1 MHVVYVFF
9 SSLRT
14 MWLVLL
20 TYQLATLLIAQGQNA
35 CIGHSTFRSPA
46 NSDIEV
52 FCGSQTVDLQ
62 ILLCP
67 VYFNGY
73 NESLLSLNSEH
84 SKHQC
89 QGNADWTADP
99 PVVKFNFS
107 ITEEGITACSSKLT
121 VTQET
126 GTGVFA
132 DFSNVQYINISGMVC
147 SEDPS
152 TGAITYH
159 QEVMYQ
165 FSCRYP
171 LQYLV
176 NNTQMSVSAVNLAV
190 KDNNG
195 SFISTLSMQLYS
207 DENFSTTLRIP
218 QGGLELK
225 TRIFVEVKASNLTNR
240 FNVLLDR
247 CYATA
252 SPFPVNT
259 TFHDLFVGCNQDA
272 QTVMG
277 INGEQ
282 QEARFSFEAFRFI
295 QSSDAIFSTYYVHC
309 ATRLCV
315 NDVCPSI
322 IKNCTSSTNSRRRR
336 GASNN
341 QGTTVSDM
349 ATISSGPIT
358 TRLDQ
363 GILMAPG
370 GMFHCQHEL
379 IPTCCTASFMLIR
392 IETVHLS
399 ILYWAYYG
407 VFFLPTGAQQ
417 AHLNSTVVAVSVVAG
432 IVGVICLTLVA
443 FIVYQMYNSNF
454 SFNKSILQG

>member
-1 MHVVYVFF
+1 MFCLCQMIQRAGVALY
-9 SSLRT
+9 SS
-14 MWLVLL
+14 
-20 TYQLATLLIAQGQNA
+20 
-35 CIGHSTFRSPA
+35 SSFRGASS
-46 NSDIEV
+46 NSDMEV
-52 FCGSQTVDLQ
+52 LCGSQTVDLQ

-89 QGNADWTADP
+89 KGNADWTADP

-107 ITEEGITACSSKLT
+107 ITEESITA
-121 VTQET
+121 

-207 DENFSTTLRIP
+207 DEKYSRTLQVP

-259 TFHDLFVGCNQDA
+259 TFHDLFVGCNQDT

-277 INGEQ
+277 INGAQ
-282 QEARFSFEAFRFI
+282 QEARFSFEAFRFT
-295 QSSDAIFSTYYVHC
+295 QSEAIFSTYYVHC

-315 NDVCPSI
+315 NNICPSL
-322 IKNCTSSTNSRRRR
+322 KVSLTNSRRRR

-358 TRLDQ
+358 IRTDQ
-363 GILMAPG
+363 GENVNGLFRHLRIQRYCCDHNTVTLLLNHTCLCFSTGNLVAPG
-370 GMFHCQHEL
+370 GMFHCQHDF
-379 IPTCCTASFMLIR
+379 IP
-392 IETVHLS
+392 
-399 ILYWAYYG
+399 
-407 VFFLPTGAQQ
+407 VFL
-417 AHLNSTVVAVSVVAG
+417 
-432 IVGVICLTLVA
+432 
-443 FIVYQMYNSNF
+443 
-454 SFNKSILQG
+454 

>member
-1 MHVVYVFF
+1 M
-9 SSLRT
+9 L
-14 MWLVLL
+14 LLLL
-20 TYQLATLLIAQGQNA
+20 TFQLATLLLAHGQNA

-52 FCGSQTVDLQ
+52 SCGSQTVDLQ

-89 QGNADWTADP
+89 KGVADWTADP

-107 ITEEGITACSSKLT
+107 ITEEGISACSSKLT
-121 VTQET
+121 VTQEV
-126 GTGVFA
+126 GTGQFA

-147 SEDPS
+147 SKDPS

-176 NNTQMSVSAVNLAV
+176 NNTQMSVSSVNLAV
-190 KDNNG
+190 KDTNG
-195 SFISTLSMQLYS
+195 SFISTLSMGMYS
-207 DENFSTTLRIP
+207 DENYSRSLQIP
-218 QGGLELK
+218 PGGLQLK
-225 TRIFVEVKASNLTNR
+225 TRIYVEVKASNLTNR

-252 SPFPVNT
+252 SPFPLNT
-259 TFHDLFVGCNQDA
+259 TFYDLFVGCNRDG
-272 QTVMG
+272 QTMIGV
-277 INGEQ
+277 NGEQ

-295 QSSDAIFSTYYVHC
+295 QSLEETLSTYYVHC

-315 NDVCPSI
+315 SSFCPSLVQ
-322 IKNCTSSTNSRRRR
+322 NCTSTTSRRRR
-336 GASNN
+336 SARND

-349 ATISSGPIT
+349 ATITSGPIT
-358 TRLDQ
+358 TRVDRVN
-363 GILMAPG
+363 PW
-370 GMFHCQHEL
+370 
-379 IPTCCTASFMLIR
+379 
-392 IETVHLS
+392 ET
-399 ILYWAYYG
+399 G
-407 VFFLPTGAQQ
+407 Q

-443 FIVYQMYNSNF
+443 FIVYHMYNSNF
-454 SFNKSILQG
+454 SFNKTILRG